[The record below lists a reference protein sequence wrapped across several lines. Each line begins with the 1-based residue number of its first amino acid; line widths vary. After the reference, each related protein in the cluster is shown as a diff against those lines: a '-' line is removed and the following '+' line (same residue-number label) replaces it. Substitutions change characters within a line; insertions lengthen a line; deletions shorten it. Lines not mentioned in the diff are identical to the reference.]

1 MIWQLRDRA
10 LDLRHHAMVM
20 GILNTTPDSFSD
32 GGLHRSLEHALD
44 HARSMIAQGAEI
56 IDVGGESTRPG
67 AAAVDVDEEIRRTIP
82 VIRALRREWNGVIS
96 IDTSK
101 AGVARAALDAGADVV
116 NDVTGLA
123 GDAAMAPLCAE
134 ARCGVVV
141 MHMLGT
147 PRTMQDS
154 PAYHDVVAE
163 VAAYLARR
171 GNGLVAAGIARDAIC
186 YDPGIGFGKTLAH
199 NLALLGNLARIAPQG
214 RPLLLGVSRK
224 SCIAG
229 ILGESSIEAR
239 EWPTVAITAHARE
252 AGVMLHR
259 VHRVRENIQA
269 LRMIEAILGDGS
281 P

>member
-1 MIWQLRDRA
+1 
-10 LDLRHHAMVM
+10 MVM

-32 GGLHRSLEHALD
+32 GGLHRSLEHALG
-44 HARSMIAQGAEI
+44 HARLMIAQGAQI

-67 AAAVDVDEEIRRTIP
+67 AADVDADEEIRRTIP
-82 VIRALRREWNGVIS
+82 VIGALRHEWNGVIS

-116 NDVTGLA
+116 NDVTGLT
-123 GDAAMAPLCAE
+123 GDAEMAALCAE

-147 PRTMQDS
+147 PRTMQDN

-163 VAAYLARR
+163 VAAFLARR
-171 GNGLVAAGIARDAIC
+171 GNELVAAGIARDAIC
-186 YDPGIGFGKTLAH
+186 YDPGIGFGKTLDH
-199 NLALLGNLARIAPQG
+199 NLALLGNLAQLAPHG

-229 ILGESSIEAR
+229 ILGESAIEAR

-269 LRMIEAILGDGS
+269 LRMIEAILGGG
-281 P
+281 PG